1 MGGGRFELP
10 TYRLSNEHS
19 TVELHARKV
28 FGVEGLEPSMAIP
41 KTAALPLGYT
51 P

>member
-1 MGGGRFELP
+1 MSLGRFELP
-10 TYRLSNEHS
+10 TYRLSSEHS
-19 TVELHARKV
+19 TIELQAL
-28 FGVEGLEPSMAIP
+28 GVEGFEPSMAVP